1 MRYTL
6 LILGITLGFI
16 ACKNSIASK
25 PESEIETATESAPP
39 VVEPDSVGTYEALD
53 TALSFAGIWV
63 NEGYVNDLHIT
74 QSPRLCRADS
84 ISCIEIPART
94 LMVTRYISDF
104 HEGGEDIV
112 VVKNGNQ
119 YLFTRPDLG
128 KGYADTIQVLSP
140 TRIKVCDTYLY
151 KLVKGDVKKPDW
163 GILEELLFN
172 GTYHLE
178 DGKKVVF
185 AENDT
190 ITGLDL
196 FTHYTPVIDDDW
208 YTDMENDVDYIEF
221 ETTEK
226 KKVKYGYKFMMDT
239 LTIFKTKC
247 LQQNARTNA
256 CTFETYGEK
265 MYTLIKEK

>member
-6 LILGITLGFI
+6 FILGITLGFI
-16 ACKNSIASK
+16 ACKNSVASK

-39 VVEPDSVGTYEALD
+39 VSAPDSVGTFEALD

-94 LMVTRYISDF
+94 LMVTRYISGF
-104 HEGGEDIV
+104 HEGGADLVI
-112 VVKNGNQ
+112 VKNGDQ
-119 YLFTRPDLG
+119 YLFTRPDLT
-128 KGYADTIQVLSP
+128 KKDVDTIEVLSP
-140 TRIKVCDTYLY
+140 TRIKIRNTYLY
-151 KLVKGDVKKPDW
+151 KLGKGDVSRSDW
-163 GILEELLFN
+163 GILEELLFS
-172 GTYHLE
+172 GTYHSE

-185 AENDT
+185 GDKDT
-190 ITGLDL
+190 IIGMDL
-196 FTHYTPVIDDDW
+196 FTRYTPIIDDQVEVV
-208 YTDMENDVDYIEF
+208 ENDVDFIEF
-221 ETTEK
+221 ETVENK
-226 KKVKYGYKFMMDT
+226 KETYGYRFFMDT
-239 LTIFKTKC
+239 LTIYRTKC
-247 LQQNARTNA
+247 LQQNARTKA

>member
-6 LILGITLGFI
+6 FILGITLGFI
-16 ACKNSIASK
+16 ACKNSVASK

-39 VVEPDSVGTYEALD
+39 VAELDSVGNYEALD

-84 ISCIEIPART
+84 ISCLEIPART
-94 LMVTRYISDF
+94 LMVTRYIGGF
-104 HEGGEDIV
+104 HDGAADLV
-112 VVKNGNQ
+112 VVKSGDQ
-119 YLFTRPDLG
+119 YLFTSPDLS
-128 KGYADTIQVLSP
+128 KKYADTIQIFSS
-140 TRIKVCDTYLY
+140 TRIKIRDTYLY
-151 KLVKGDVKKPDW
+151 KLVKGDVTKPDW
-163 GILEELLFN
+163 GILEELLFS

-185 AENDT
+185 GENDT

-196 FTHYTPVIDDDW
+196 FTHYTPIIDDW
-208 YTDMENDVDYIEF
+208 YAEINNDVDYIEF
-221 ETTEK
+221 QTSENERE
-226 KKVKYGYKFMMDT
+226 KYGYKFFMDT

-247 LQQNARTNA
+247 LQENSRTKA
-256 CTFETYGEK
+256 CTFETYGDK
-265 MYTLIKEK
+265 VYTLIKEK

>member
-1 MRYTL
+1 
-6 LILGITLGFI
+6 
-16 ACKNSIASK
+16 
-25 PESEIETATESAPP
+25 
-39 VVEPDSVGTYEALD
+39 
-53 TALSFAGIWV
+53 
-63 NEGYVNDLHIT
+63 
-74 QSPRLCRADS
+74 
-84 ISCIEIPART
+84 
-94 LMVTRYISDF
+94 
-104 HEGGEDIV
+104 
-112 VVKNGNQ
+112 
-119 YLFTRPDLG
+119 
-128 KGYADTIQVLSP
+128 
-140 TRIKVCDTYLY
+140 
-151 KLVKGDVKKPDW
+151 
-163 GILEELLFN
+163 LEELLFN